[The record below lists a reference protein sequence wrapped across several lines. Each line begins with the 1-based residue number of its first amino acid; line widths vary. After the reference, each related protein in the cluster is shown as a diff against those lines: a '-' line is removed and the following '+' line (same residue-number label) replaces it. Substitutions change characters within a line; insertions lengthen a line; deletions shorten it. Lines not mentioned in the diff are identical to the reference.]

1 MSNLKC
7 IIHYENQVSYSEI
20 KSLTETN
27 LRRISEAREKRNEL
41 CGKNNHLE
49 QIKQIPEKI
58 DPELHGVHLEPCY
71 KRYWCLVLMEIK
83 LKTIIQIKEMSSH
96 VRCVES
102 NSTIPENDWRWA
114 IFTKVNNSKL
124 WIFAQFFKSHSLDFE
139 CFS

>member
-27 LRRISEAREKRNEL
+27 LRRISEAKEKRKEL
-41 CGKNNHLE
+41 GAKNNHLE

-71 KRYWCLVLMEIK
+71 KRY
-83 LKTIIQIKEMSSH
+83 
-96 VRCVES
+96 
-102 NSTIPENDWRWA
+102 
-114 IFTKVNNSKL
+114 
-124 WIFAQFFKSHSLDFE
+124 
-139 CFS
+139 